1 MNLEDSINDREIPP
15 KQLLNVLLEHF
26 NAGRYI
32 ESENLSKSLTVN
44 FPKHSLGWKV
54 LGAVLGQTGRIEDSL
69 IIFQKTVK
77 LFPKDAEV
85 HTNLGNTLKLLR
97 RYDEAELSYKEAI
110 KLNSKYTPAHFHLG
124 VIFTQLGRLTD
135 AAESY
140 KNAIKLKNNYVEAYY
155 NLGITLKSLG
165 KLIDARKSYEKA
177 IQFNPNFAEA
187 HYNLGNVFY
196 ELEEIDKAL
205 YSYTKAIELNPNFAK
220 AHSNF
225 GNALKKLGK
234 FKEAKNSYKK
244 ATELEPNFAEA
255 HFNLGITY
263 IEFGKIEKATK
274 HLIKAI
280 ELKSDYAEAHR
291 NLTLVKKFKSKDDQ
305 YLKMNELYL
314 KKEISDEDLCHINF
328 ALAKVHE
335 DLENYEY
342 AFKHY
347 SEGNTLRKKQS
358 KYNMNIDIE
367 IFNQIKINYEKISIE
382 AEKFNKVLNNHLP
395 IFIVGMPRSGT
406 TLIEQ
411 IISLHPSVKGAGEL
425 PYINNLGGSIA
436 RGLSNIDHQSLLT
449 FRNSYLDKIH
459 NIAEDHFFVTDKM
472 PQNFLFLGL
481 ITSVIPE
488 AKIIHVKRNPSA
500 VCWANYK
507 QYFKKDIGYSHSL
520 EDIISYYKLYDNLM
534 DYWSKLLNQKIYNI
548 DYDKLTI
555 DQEFETRRMIDYIG
569 LKWDEKFLSP
579 EVNKRIVSTASN
591 VQIRE
596 KIYQGS
602 SDQWKNY
609 KPFLNGKFNLF
620 D

>member
-1 MNLEDSINDREIPP
+1 MNLDNSINDSEFPP
-15 KQLLNVLLEHF
+15 KQLLKVLLEHF

-32 ESENLSKSLTVN
+32 ESENLSKSLIEN
-44 FPKHSLGWKV
+44 FPKHPFGYKI
-54 LGAVLGQTGRIEDSL
+54 LGAVLGQTRRIEDSL
-69 IIFQKTVK
+69 IIFQKTIK
-77 LFPKDAEV
+77 LFPKDVEI
-85 HTNLGNTLKLLR
+85 HTNLGNTLKLLG
-97 RYDEAELSYKEAI
+97 RYDEAELCYKNAI
-110 KLNSKYTPAHFHLG
+110 KLNSKYIPAHFHLG
-124 VIFTQLGRLTD
+124 VIYTQLGKLTD
-135 AAESY
+135 AVESY
-140 KNAIKLKNNYVEAYY
+140 KNAIKLKNDYVEAYY
-155 NLGITLKSLG
+155 NLGITFKSLG

-177 IQFNPNFAEA
+177 IELKPNFADA
-187 HYNLGNVFY
+187 HYNLGNIFF
-196 ELEEIDKAL
+196 ELQEIDKAL
-205 YSYTKAIELNPNFAK
+205 NCYAKAIELNPNYAK
-220 AHSNF
+220 AHSNT

-244 ATELEPNFAEA
+244 ATEILPNFAEA

-263 IEFGKIEKATK
+263 IEFGNLQKATK
-274 HLIKAI
+274 HLTKAI
-280 ELKSDYAEAHR
+280 EIKSDYAEAHR
-291 NLTLVKKFKSKDDQ
+291 NLTLIKKFKSQDDQ

-314 KKEISDEDLCHINF
+314 RKEISDEDLCHINF
-328 ALAKVHE
+328 ALAKVYE

-347 SEGNTLRKKQS
+347 SEGNALRKIQS
-358 KYNMNIDIE
+358 NYNKNIDIE

-382 AEKFNKVLNNHLP
+382 AEKFNKELKNHLP

-411 IISLHPSVKGAGEL
+411 IISSHPNVKGAGEL
-425 PYINNLGGSIA
+425 SYINDLGGSIA
-436 RGLSNIDHQSLLT
+436 RGLSNIDHHSLLK
-449 FRNSYLDKIH
+449 FRNNYLDIVH
-459 NIAEDHFFVTDKM
+459 NIAGDIFFITDKM

-488 AKIIHVKRNPSA
+488 AKIINVKRNPSA

-520 EDIISYYKLYDNLM
+520 DDIIAYYKLYEDLM
-534 DYWSKLLNQKIYNI
+534 EYWSKHLNQKIYNI

-555 DQEFETRRMIDYIG
+555 DQEFETRQMIDYIG
-569 LKWDEKFLSP
+569 LKWDDKFLSP

-596 KIYQGS
+596 KIYKGS
-602 SDQWKNY
+602 SDHWKNY
-609 KPFLNGKFNLF
+609 EPFLNGKLNLF

>member
-1 MNLEDSINDREIPP
+1 MSGNRQLKIPP
-15 KQLLNVLLEHF
+15 QQLLNSLIEHF
-26 NAGRYI
+26 KARRFI
-32 ESENLSKSLTVN
+32 ESENISKSLIEN
-44 FPKHSLGWKV
+44 FPRHPFGWKV
-54 LGAVLGQTGRIEDSL
+54 LGTVLGQTGRIEDSL

-77 LFPKDAEV
+77 LFPKDAEI
-85 HTNLGNTLKLLR
+85 HTNLGNTLKLLG
-97 RYDEAELSYKEAI
+97 RYDEAELSYKNAI
-110 KLNSKYTPAHFHLG
+110 KLNFKYTPAHFHLG
-124 VIFTQLGRLTD
+124 VFFTQLGKLTD

-140 KNAIKLKNNYVEAYY
+140 KNAIKLKDNYVEAYY

-165 KLIDARKSYEKA
+165 KLIDARKSYEKV
-177 IQFNPNFAEA
+177 IELKPNFADA
-187 HYNLGNVFY
+187 YYNLGNVFY

-205 YSYTKAIELNPNFAK
+205 HSYIKAIELNPNFAK

-244 ATELEPNFAEA
+244 ATELKPNFAEA

-274 HLIKAI
+274 YLKKAI

-291 NLTLVKKFKSKDDQ
+291 NLTLIKKFNSQDDQ

-328 ALAKVHE
+328 ALAKVYE

-347 SEGNTLRKKQS
+347 CEGNALRKIQS
-358 KYNMNIDIE
+358 KYNKNIDIE
-367 IFNQIKINYEKISIE
+367 IFDQIKINYKKISIE
-382 AEKFNKVLNNHLP
+382 AEKFNKTLNNHLP

-411 IISLHPSVKGAGEL
+411 IISSHPSVKGAGEL
-425 PYINNLGGSIA
+425 SYITDLGSLIA
-436 RGLSNIDHQSLLT
+436 RGFSDIDHQSLLK
-449 FRNSYLDKIH
+449 FRNSYLDKIN
-459 NIAEDHFFVTDKM
+459 NIAGDHFFITDKM

-534 DYWSKLLNQKIYNI
+534 DYWSKHLNQKVYNI
-548 DYDKLTI
+548 DYDKLTV
-555 DQEFETRRMIDYIG
+555 DQELETRQMIDYIG

-579 EVNKRIVSTASN
+579 EVNRRIVSTASN

-609 KPFLNGKFNLF
+609 EPFLNGKFNLF